1 MSRLFLFLLSERH
14 RLPLWLPVGMAI
26 GVLLYLGPREEPTPW
41 AALVA
46 AAMGVALLA
55 AGWRRLEARLPGAA
69 ALSISIG
76 FLAAWSSAHR
86 QPPVPELPRRAVY
99 VTGRV
104 DAVDTLAPRSGDSA
118 DPSLRRVTLGRALFE
133 TPQDEGMLPLRRS
146 LRIRLRG
153 DDVAVLAPGDQ
164 IRVRALL
171 RPPPFPALPGMRD
184 QQREAWFSGLAGG
197 GRALGPVEKGVAE
210 DTGFS
215 DDPSV
220 ESRAAH
226 TVTAGG
232 GAMDRKTTDAA
243 IGRLSLSGEGVS
255 AASSLETVREII
267 AARIRAVLPDA
278 RGAIAA
284 TVLVGLSSAIP
295 AADRGAFAASGLAHL
310 LAVAGLHLG
319 IVIGLIMAAVRTGLA
334 LWEWAALRL
343 PCKEIAAVAGLLG
356 GAIYVALTGMHL
368 PALRSLVMAG
378 LVVLALLTGRRA
390 ASMRGLATAA
400 AVLLLT
406 GPAELL
412 NAPFQMSIAAVM
424 ALIAGYETLRKPL
437 LRLYGDGG
445 LGRRLLVHV
454 VMLGLTSLL
463 AGLTTLPVSVAH
475 FGEIQ
480 PFFVLANLIAVPLTA
495 LWVMPAGLIAV
506 VIMPLH
512 LEAAPL
518 HFMGEGLS
526 VILWFARMVAAW
538 PAARIATPLTP
549 AWGLAAFLLGLCW
562 LCLWSR
568 RWRLLGLAP
577 MLVGCLSP
585 FLVVPPDIVVA
596 ADGGVIGV
604 RDGGRLYVAGRSRD
618 AWVEREAWKQAFAL
632 PLGDLPQAGGQTQ
645 DGAATCGEDG
655 ASGVCVF
662 TRGGRSV
669 LLRVEDNSDGAVTL
683 PASLCVGMD
692 LFVTVS
698 PARASCPG
706 VRAIDRFTVWREGA
720 QAVWLEGAH
729 MRVLS
734 DSAWTGRRLWTM
746 RPGGHGTP
754 NLPMAEEE

>member
-1 MSRLFLFLLSERH
+1 
-14 RLPLWLPVGMAI
+14 MAI
-26 GVLLYLGPREEPTPW
+26 GTSLYFVARDDPAPW

-46 AAMGVALLA
+46 AAMGGVLLA
-55 AGWRRLEARLPGAA
+55 VGWRRLEARLPGAA

-86 QPPVPELPRRAVY
+86 QPPMPELPRRAVY

-104 DAVDTLAPRSGDSA
+104 DAVDTLVPRSGDPA
-118 DPSLRRVTLGRALFE
+118 DSSLRRVTLGRALFE

-146 LRIRLRG
+146 LRVRLRG

-197 GRALGPVEKGVAE
+197 GRALGPVEKGVAAA
-210 DTGFS
+210 TGFS
-215 DDPSV
+215 DDLPVGSH
-220 ESRAAH
+220 AARK
-226 TVTAGG
+226 VTAGG
-232 GAMDRKTTDAA
+232 GVMDRKTTDAA
-243 IGRLSLSGEGVS
+243 IGRLSLSAEGVS
-255 AASSLETVREII
+255 AASSLETAREII

-295 AADRGAFAASGLAHL
+295 AADREAFAASGLAHL

-319 IVIGLIMAAVRTGLA
+319 IVIGLIMAAVRTSLA

-343 PCKEIAAVAGLLG
+343 PCKEIAAVVGLLG

-390 ASMRGLATAA
+390 VSMRGLATAA

-424 ALIAGYETLRKPL
+424 ALIAGYEALRKPL
-437 LRLYGDGG
+437 LRLHGDGG

-463 AGLTTLPVSVAH
+463 AGLATLPVSVAH

-506 VIMPLH
+506 AIMPLH

-538 PAARIATPLTP
+538 PAARIAAPMTP
-549 AWGLAAFLLGLCW
+549 AWGLATFLLGLCW

-585 FLVVPPDIVVA
+585 FLVAPPDIVVA

-669 LLRVEDNSDGAVTL
+669 LLRVEDSSDGDVTL
-683 PASLCVGMD
+683 PASLCAGMD